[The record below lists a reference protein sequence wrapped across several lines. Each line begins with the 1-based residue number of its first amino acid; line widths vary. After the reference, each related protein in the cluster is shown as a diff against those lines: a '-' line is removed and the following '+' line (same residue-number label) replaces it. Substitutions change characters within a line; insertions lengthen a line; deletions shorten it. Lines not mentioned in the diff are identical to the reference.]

1 MSQTPLAFCDNPDP
15 KRRHVLARLVSIE
28 GRARISLAVGSPG
41 PTKST
46 LQPLR
51 RLSMQSADW
60 GSVDFEEVE
69 NSDTNL
75 GTTVFCKN
83 CRRAYQLSFRSIIAA
98 YRNREKPPVLTR
110 VEM

>member
-1 MSQTPLAFCDNPDP
+1 MKWHRHQLHTAVTPTRSAAT
-15 KRRHVLARLVSIE
+15 R
-28 GRARISLAVGSPG
+28 
-41 PTKST
+41 
-46 LQPLR
+46 PLR
-51 RLSMQSADW
+51 RLSVQSADW